1 MLFKE
6 IPEILHYIMKIET
19 DAILNYFPLCLVTLL
34 VLLPFEVVGRGGLDD
49 PAPFLPFAFSD
60 LAPLTLGLE
69 RDSNMAVCR
78 VRKCMST

>member
-6 IPEILHYIMKIET
+6 IPEILHYIMKIERR
-19 DAILNYFPLCLVTLL
+19 NSYFPLCLVTLF

-49 PAPFLPFAFSD
+49 PAPFLPLFSD

>member
-1 MLFKE
+1 MLFKG
-6 IPEILHYIMKIET
+6 IPETLHHE
-19 DAILNYFPLCLVTLL
+19 NRNRRNSYFPLCLVTLL

-49 PAPFLPFAFSD
+49 PAPFLPLVFSD